1 MEIVACEVF
10 SAATCNM
17 ACAYCYIPK
26 TPVIGDLHR
35 RVASELASGR
45 WIKTLKQV
53 IGNRLEHIGLWGTEP
68 TLVLDLVTPQVPDIL
83 KAFPNLKTVGFSTN
97 LLQRPEVICDFAK
110 ALSAHTDKVKLDV
123 QVSLDGPEWV
133 TDANRHFGATS
144 AIVAHLRKLFEGL
157 GSSGLRITVGMR
169 LKPTLMIENMRD
181 MNTQRI
187 EEWYSFFDGLLDMYQ
202 ASVKDKEHLQFALEA
217 TPTFVVPG
225 RYTSDDGREAAA
237 FFRRV
242 WELEQRHR
250 RQRVFKHLRGS
261 LNQYVKRLHR
271 LVRFHGDL
279 TRHPSMMT
287 CSAADTNMGLGLGRV
302 HLCHRTFML
311 DQPEYVESVEQSL
324 NNWDVSLF
332 EQGKIAIANRFIV
345 DADARRDLARLWYV
359 MRNYHDF
366 YTLQVSYGVAVL
378 KELAA
383 AGQVSPVYGECEELA
398 ALLALFVATAF
409 SCPAENL
416 LNTGCLHFSP
426 VSLFRLLGN
435 GAFESVLEQYLA
447 MERAVVA

>member
-1 MEIVACEVF
+1 MGIVACELF
-10 SAATCNM
+10 SAAACNM
-17 ACAYCYIPK
+17 ACAYCYMPK
-26 TPVIGDLHR
+26 TPVMRRLHA
-35 RVASELASGR
+35 RVVDELRSGQ
-45 WIKTLKQV
+45 WVNSLKQV
-53 IGNRLEHIGLWGTEP
+53 VGHRLEHLGFWGTEP
-68 TLVLDLVTPQVPDIL
+68 TLVLDCLVPQVPSL
-83 KAFPNLKTVGFSTN
+83 LEAFPNLKTIGFSTN
-97 LLQRPEVICDFAK
+97 LLQRPEVICDFAR
-110 ALSAHTDKVKLDV
+110 ALSAVTDKVKFDL
-123 QVSLDGPEWV
+123 QVSLDGPAWV
-133 TDANRHFGATS
+133 TDVNRHAGATP
-144 AIVAHLRKLFEGL
+144 AILENLKFLFEALGSGGL
-157 GSSGLRITVGMR
+157 GIVVGMR
-169 LKPTLMIENMRD
+169 FKPTLTIQNMRD
-181 MNTQRI
+181 MDDRRI
-187 EEWYSFFDGLLDMYQ
+187 EEWFSFFDGILDMY
-202 ASVKDKEHLQFALEA
+202 AATVRDKEHLQFAPEA

-225 RYTSDDGREAAA
+225 RYTSDDGKEAAA

-242 WELEQRHR
+242 WDVEQRHR
-250 RQRVFKHLRGS
+250 RQRLFKHLRGS

-287 CSAADTNMGLGLGRV
+287 CSAGDTNMGLGLGRV

-311 DQPEYVESVEQSL
+311 DQPEYVASVERSL

-332 EQGKIAIANRFIV
+332 EGGRISIANKFIV
-345 DADARRDLARLWYV
+345 DADAQRELARLWYV

-366 YTLQVSYGVAVL
+366 YTLQVSYGVALL

-383 AGQVSPVYGECEELA
+383 AGQVSPVYGECDELA

-426 VSLFRLLGN
+426 VSQFRLLGN

-447 MERAVVA
+447 MERAMVA